1 MKSFKSFKMILGF
14 VGLFIFLSTS
24 LVSAEVIEKSDQW
37 KSFLSIYGWANIVN
51 GDVKVKGVES
61 DINNTFDDFW
71 SNTKFFFGAHYE
83 GFKGH
88 WGLML
93 DGFYNS
99 FEVEKDHPSG
109 ALPGRRQMKFN
120 QTFVELAIPYRLT
133 WNPVVAD
140 VFIGGRYNHI
150 YGEIG
155 IPSIPVKTDDT
166 LAFVDPIVGG
176 RVFIPMSKTWFFGL
190 RGDIGGFG
198 IGNASDLALNG
209 SAFFN
214 WQITQPLSMQFGY
227 RALYMKYNEGENEWN
242 ATQHGPWLGLGFS
255 F

>member
-1 MKSFKSFKMILGF
+1 MKLKHLGILILVVGF
-14 VGLFIFLSTS
+14 LFMVGLRPAG
-24 LVSAEVIEKSDQW
+24 AEVIDKSDQW
-37 KSFLSIYGWANIVN
+37 KSFLSVYGWGNIVN
-51 GDVKVKGVES
+51 GDIKVKGLEA
-61 DINNTFDDFW
+61 DINNNFSDFW

-88 WGLML
+88 WGVMV
-93 DGFYNS
+93 DGFYND
-99 FEVEKDHPSG
+99 FEAEKEHPGG
-109 ALPGRRQMKFN
+109 ALPGRRQMKFK
-120 QTFVELAIPYRLT
+120 QTLIEVAVPYRLT
-133 WNPVVAD
+133 WSPVVAD
-140 VFIGGRYNHI
+140 VFVGGRFNNI
-150 YGEIG
+150 YAEIAV
-155 IPSIPVKTDDT
+155 PSAPAKRDDT

-176 RVFIPMSKTWFFGL
+176 RVFIPMTKTWFFGL

-214 WQITQPLSMQFGY
+214 WQINQPVSMQFGY

-242 ATQHGPWLGLGFS
+242 ATQHGPWVGIGYS

>member
-1 MKSFKSFKMILGF
+1 MKSFKKIKMVFGL
-14 VGLFIFLSTS
+14 VGLFIFLTTS
-24 LVSAEVIEKSDQW
+24 FASAEVIDKSDQW
-37 KSFLSIYGWANIVN
+37 KSFVSFYGWANIVN
-51 GDVKVKGVES
+51 GDVKVKGLES
-61 DINNTFDDFW
+61 DISNDFDDFW
-71 SNTKFFFGAHYE
+71 SNSKFFFGVHYE
-83 GFKGH
+83 GFKGQ

-99 FEVEKDHPSG
+99 FEAEKEHPGG

-120 QTFVELAIPYRLT
+120 QTFIELAIPYRLT

-140 VFIGGRYNHI
+140 VFIGGRFNNI
-150 YGEIG
+150 YTEIA
-155 IPSIPVKTDDT
+155 IPSAAVKRDDT
-166 LAFVDPIVGG
+166 LAFLDPIVGG

-214 WQITQPLSMQFGY
+214 WQITRPLSMQFGY
-227 RALYMKYNEGENEWN
+227 RALYIKYNEGEKEWKG
-242 ATQHGPWLGLGFS
+242 TQHGPWLGLGFS

>member
-1 MKSFKSFKMILGF
+1 MKSFKRYQMILGF

-83 GFKGH
+83 GFTGH

-99 FEVEKDHPSG
+99 FEVEKDHPGG

-140 VFIGGRYNHI
+140 VFIGGRYNNI
-150 YGEIG
+150 FAEIG
-155 IPSIPVKTDDT
+155 IPSIPVKKDDT

-242 ATQHGPWLGLGFS
+242 ATQHGPWLGLGFG

>member
-1 MKSFKSFKMILGF
+1 MKSFKKFQMVLGF
-14 VGLFIFLSTS
+14 VALFIFLSTS
-24 LVSAEVIEKSDQW
+24 WGSAEVLEKSDQW
-37 KSFLSIYGWANIVN
+37 KSFLAIYGWVPAIT
-51 GDVKVKGVES
+51 GDVKVKGLES
-61 DINNTFDDFW
+61 DLDVSYSDVLNNLDVAFM
-71 SNTKFFFGAHYE
+71 AHYE

-88 WGLML
+88 WGIML
-93 DGFYNS
+93 DGIYARL
-99 FEVEKDHPSG
+99 EAEKEHPGG
-109 ALPGRRQMKFN
+109 AAPGRRQLKWT
-120 QTFVELAIPYRLT
+120 QSLVELAIPYRVS

-140 VFIGGRYNHI
+140 VFFGGRYNYI
-150 YGEIG
+150 NAEIA
-155 IPSIPVKTDDT
+155 IPSRAAKKDDT

-176 RVFIPMSKTWFFGL
+176 RVFIPLSKTWFLGL

-209 SAFFN
+209 NAFVN
-214 WQITQPLSMQFGY
+214 WQITDLFSTQLGY

>member
-1 MKSFKSFKMILGF
+1 MKNFKSFKMILGF
-14 VGLFIFLSTS
+14 VGLFIILSTS
-24 LVSAEVIEKSDQW
+24 WGSAEVIEKSDQW

-61 DINNTFDDFW
+61 DINNNFDDFW

-99 FEVEKDHPSG
+99 FEVEKDHPGG

-155 IPSIPVKTDDT
+155 IPSIPLKKDDT

>member
-1 MKSFKSFKMILGF
+1 MKSYKSFKMILGF

-51 GDVKVKGVES
+51 GDVKIKGVES

-83 GFKGH
+83 GFTGH

-99 FEVEKDHPSG
+99 FEVEKDHPGG

-140 VFIGGRYNHI
+140 VFIGGRYNNI

-155 IPSIPVKTDDT
+155 IPSIPVKKDDT